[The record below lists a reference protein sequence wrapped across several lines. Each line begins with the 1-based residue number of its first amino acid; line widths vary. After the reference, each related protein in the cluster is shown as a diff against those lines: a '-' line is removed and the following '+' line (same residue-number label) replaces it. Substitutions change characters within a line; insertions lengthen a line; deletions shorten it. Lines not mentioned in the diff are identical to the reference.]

1 MSGTGRQCTSAL
13 WGIRCF
19 YCKRGIKVNETL
31 KTILIAIG
39 AFVGL
44 TALLSLIVFLMMRV
58 NGVNMKGEK
67 ADRPS
72 ETLQTAV
79 TEEPAPKGDTSE
91 DTPVNEAL
99 PEKNDESETEAALN
113 PEEKEPQIAAK
124 GELQK
129 EAKYVVCIDPAHQKK
144 ADSTKEPIGPGA
156 SETRVRVT
164 TGADNSKMSEY
175 ELTLTVSLILKEE
188 LIKRGYEV
196 VMTRETADVNIS
208 ETERAQM
215 ANEKADAVLHI
226 HANGSS
232 NKSERGVF
240 AIIPSKD
247 NKYAGQYQAACKEL
261 SDFVLKGLTDSTGA
275 KSIGLVAM
283 DSLSELNWTT
293 IPATH
298 VEIGYMTNDEDA
310 ALLADPSYQMKIAA
324 GLADGVDMFFEE

>member
-1 MSGTGRQCTSAL
+1 M
-13 WGIRCF
+13 
-19 YCKRGIKVNETL
+19 NETL

-58 NGVNMKGEK
+58 NGVNMNGEK
-67 ADRPS
+67 VDKS
-72 ETLQTAV
+72 SAV
-79 TEEPAPKGDTSE
+79 SQAAKEEEPPAKEEKSSGESSAKEEKPAP
-91 DTPVNEAL
+91 TPVPT
-99 PEKNDESETEAALN
+99 PED
-113 PEEKEPQIAAK
+113 KEPEIAAK
-124 GELQK
+124 GETSTS
-129 EAKYVVCIDPAHQKK
+129 KYVVCIDPAHQKK

-175 ELTLTVSLILKEE
+175 ELTLTVGLLLKEE
-188 LIKRGYEV
+188 LEKRGYEV
-196 VMTRETADVNIS
+196 VMTRETHDVNIS
-208 ETERAQM
+208 ETERAQL

-240 AIIPSKD
+240 AIIPSAN
-247 NKYAGQYQAACKEL
+247 NKYMSQYYAGCKEL
-261 SDFVLKGLTDSTGA
+261 SDFVLKGLTASTGA
-275 KSIGLVAM
+275 KSIGIVGM

-310 ALLADPSYQMKIAA
+310 VLLADQSYQQKIAA
-324 GLADGVDMFFEE
+324 GLADGIDLFFEE

>member
-1 MSGTGRQCTSAL
+1 M
-13 WGIRCF
+13 
-19 YCKRGIKVNETL
+19 NETL
-31 KTILIAIG
+31 KTILVAIG

-44 TALLSLIVFLMMRV
+44 TAILSLIVFLMMRV

-67 ADRPS
+67 ADKS
-72 ETLQTAV
+72 EKILQTAK
-79 TEEPAPKGDTSE
+79 EEE
-91 DTPVNEAL
+91 TPGKEEVSS
-99 PEKNDESETEAALN
+99 KTV
-113 PEEKEPQIAAK
+113 EEKEPEKEPEPVVTPEEEEPAIAAK
-124 GELQK
+124 GETK
-129 EAKYVVCIDPAHQKK
+129 EAKYVICIDPAHQKK

-164 TGADNSKMSEY
+164 TGADNSRMSEY
-175 ELTLTVSLILKEE
+175 ELTLTVSLMLKDE
-188 LIKRGYEV
+188 LLKRGYEV

-208 ETERAQM
+208 ETERANL

-240 AIIPSKD
+240 AIIPSKE
-247 NKYAGQYQAACKEL
+247 NRFAGQYQTSCKEL
-261 SDFVLKGLTDSTGA
+261 SEFVLKGLTDSTGA
-275 KSIGLVAM
+275 RSIGLVAM

-298 VEIGYMTNDEDA
+298 VEIGYMSNDEDA
-310 ALLADPSYQMKIAA
+310 VLLADSGYQQKIVT